1 MKGTLKNIINTIKI
15 MIAKLKSNTLASK
28 VESINISL
36 GKYIFFIN
44 EELLA
49 KVPMADAIELAK
61 NNQGRRPA

>member
-1 MKGTLKNIINTIKI
+1 MI
-15 MIAKLKSNTLASK
+15 IAKLKSNTLASK

-49 KVPMADAIELAK
+49 KAPIADAIELAK